1 MLIKDLYLREDKDM
15 VRAGAFVVWE
25 DCDLPQKE
33 IFIETRAEYGSSL
46 RADAHAFLVGCLIPA
61 LHFGQRRIA
70 VQGEICPGLLQG
82 LNSVMALIQIW
93 SAGAMQP
100 LVIEP
105 QKVSASTGR
114 GKRYRAGMCYS
125 GGIDSI
131 ATLRRNML
139 NYSQNHPGAIKD
151 CFFIHGFDIGGVLDR
166 GLKYH
171 VFQRGLRAMENVT
184 KAANT
189 QAIPVYTNIR
199 HLCDDRD
206 LWLNRFFGAVLAAV
220 GHAFSSRIDLFGIA
234 ASYDLQNLGPCGSH
248 PMLDPWYSSF
258 DLAVA
263 HQDAHLRRIDKLKIV
278 ADWEPGLQNFR
289 VCLANVQESLNCG
302 RCEKCVRTML
312 GLLAVGALHK
322 TRAFVQD
329 DVSVD
334 MLDNFKINI
343 RHREPFYIELLPL
356 LEKKGRQDLV
366 RKIGQKLRE

>member
-1 MLIKDLYLREDKDM
+1 MLIKDLYLREDKHR

-33 IFIETRAEYGSSL
+33 IFIETRAEYGAGL

-82 LNSVMALIQIW
+82 LSSVMALMQVW
-93 SAGAMQP
+93 SAGTMQP

-105 QKVSASTGR
+105 QKVSATTGR
-114 GKRYRAGMCYS
+114 AKKYRTGMCYS

-139 NYSQNHPGAIKD
+139 NYPQNHPGAIKD

-184 KAANT
+184 KAANK

-220 GHAFSSRIDLFGIA
+220 GHAFSSRIDFFCIA

-258 DLAVA
+258 DLAIA
-263 HQDAHLRRIDKLKIV
+263 HQDAHLRRIDKLQIV

-329 DVSVD
+329 DVTVD